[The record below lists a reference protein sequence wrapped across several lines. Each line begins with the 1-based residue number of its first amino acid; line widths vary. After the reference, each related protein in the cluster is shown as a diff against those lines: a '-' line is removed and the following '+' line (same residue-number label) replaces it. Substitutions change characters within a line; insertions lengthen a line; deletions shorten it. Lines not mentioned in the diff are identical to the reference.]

1 MGDSRNSMD
10 YHNTKEEMR
19 NIKSYAGHI
28 VANHDENSPLCINLA
43 SDGKFV
49 FGIVAENSW
58 Y

>member
-1 MGDSRNSMD
+1 MD